1 MRLWGRERGLDDF
14 SRVVGNNRAPAAS
27 NLRSSQSNV
36 VSKAGLWRCW
46 SPSGSTMP
54 DDPSIKDPK
63 DSTIL
68 YSAMADDQPLAR
80 SAAETRLEEMIGDRL
95 KQYYATRLSQP
106 LPDRFLDL
114 LNHLAKKEAE

>member
-1 MRLWGRERGLDDF
+1 
-14 SRVVGNNRAPAAS
+14 
-27 NLRSSQSNV
+27 
-36 VSKAGLWRCW
+36 
-46 SPSGSTMP
+46 MP